1 MKKLLFLFVIFSQT
15 LFSQN
20 SSIWIGY
27 NYFLFTPKEIE
38 KQSTYSYNLI
48 LNDSFTINTKET
60 AISQYKTVLKNRL
73 GLNFGYNKKYKLND
87 KFAIQYGIGLNYQSY
102 NYDISSRI
110 ISFQT
115 QYLDTS
121 KITPISGGNFTKTPK
136 FLRYAPNQNFAIE
149 IQNLDLILPLYFD
162 YHLNNN
168 FSLSGGVELWT
179 GIFAQK
185 KEKDYIYYRVSETDK
200 EIVYDYRLD
209 EKIENNTSSVARF
222 GISLLGQLKYK
233 IINKHTI
240 SVGSS
245 FRLNSQY
252 CLKTSLNIYQQE
264 LCYKTISPFVRY
276 YYSF

>member
-1 MKKLLFLFVIFSQT
+1 MKKQLFLFVIFSQT

-27 NYFLFTPKEIE
+27 NHFLFAPKEIE

-48 LNDSFTINTKET
+48 LNDSFTVNTKET

-73 GLNFGYNKKYKLND
+73 GLNVGYNKQYKINE
-87 KFAIQYGIGLNYQSY
+87 KFALQYGIGLNYQRY
-102 NYDISSRI
+102 DYDISSRI

-149 IQNLDLILPLYFD
+149 IQNVDLILPLYLD

-168 FSLSGGVELWT
+168 FSISGGVEFWT

-240 SVGSS
+240 AVGCS

-252 CLKTSLNIYQQE
+252 CLKTSQFYNQQE

-276 YYSF
+276 YVRL